1 MEHQWAENYR
11 TVDGSILHEKA
22 HGGGTESRG
31 DLLIVRAMR
40 IHSAVLGVSGE
51 CDVVE
56 FHRSENGVTL
66 QGRDGL
72 WSPFPIEYKRGKPK
86 PHDADELQLCAQA
99 MCLEE
104 MLCCQIS
111 DGALFYGEP
120 RRRTPVAFTDELR
133 QRVRD
138 SLAEMHDYLRRGC
151 TPKVKPQ
158 KGCSACSLKE
168 LCLPELMKA
177 KPVSGAHGR
186 VRNRQSVAPFAGA
199 WIEIVNLGG
208 CYILVA
214 SLPSRERG
222 LKFVAVGAQTNS
234 FASLPSRE
242 RGLKFLQ
249 GRSCARSLRVAPF
262 AEAWIEMRYTRL
274 PRRRVMSLPS
284 RSDTDSRIASL
295 PSNLAPVPIPHNL
308 SPTPTKTFAH
318 VMTHVL

>member
-22 HGGGTESRG
+22 HDGGTESRG

-40 IHSAVLGVSGE
+40 IHSTVLGVSGE

-56 FHRSENGVTL
+56 FHRSENGVAL

-72 WSPFPIEYKRGKPK
+72 WSPFPVEYKRGKPK

-120 RRRTPVAFTDELR
+120 RRRTPVEFTDELR

-177 KPVSGAHGR
+177 KSVSGYLK
-186 VRNRQSVAPFAGA
+186 GA
-199 WIEIVNLGG
+199 ME
-208 CYILVA
+208 
-214 SLPSRERG
+214 E
-222 LKFVAVGAQTNS
+222 
-234 FASLPSRE
+234 
-242 RGLKFLQ
+242 
-249 GRSCARSLRVAPF
+249 
-262 AEAWIEMRYTRL
+262 
-274 PRRRVMSLPS
+274 
-284 RSDTDSRIASL
+284 
-295 PSNLAPVPIPHNL
+295 
-308 SPTPTKTFAH
+308 
-318 VMTHVL
+318 

>member
-56 FHRSENGVTL
+56 FHRSENGVAL

-120 RRRTPVAFTDELR
+120 RRRTPVEFTDELR

-168 LCLPELMKA
+168 LCLPKLMKA
-177 KPVSGAHGR
+177 KSVSGAHGR
-186 VRNRQSVAPFAGA
+186 VRKTRGSV
-199 WIEIVNLGG
+199 
-208 CYILVA
+208 
-214 SLPSRERG
+214 
-222 LKFVAVGAQTNS
+222 
-234 FASLPSRE
+234 
-242 RGLKFLQ
+242 
-249 GRSCARSLRVAPF
+249 
-262 AEAWIEMRYTRL
+262 
-274 PRRRVMSLPS
+274 
-284 RSDTDSRIASL
+284 D
-295 PSNLAPVPIPHNL
+295 
-308 SPTPTKTFAH
+308 
-318 VMTHVL
+318 

>member
-1 MEHQWAENYR
+1 MQHFAFCRRQWALIHVEHQWAENYR

-31 DLLIVRAMR
+31 DLRIVRAMR
-40 IHSAVLGVSGE
+40 IHSTVLGVSGE

-56 FHRSENGVTL
+56 FHRSENGVAL

-72 WSPFPIEYKRGKPK
+72 WSPFPVEYKRGKPK
-86 PHDADELQLCAQA
+86 PHDADKLQLCAQA

-120 RRRTPVAFTDELR
+120 RRRTPVEFTAELR

-168 LCLPELMKA
+168 LCLPKLMKA
-177 KPVSGAHGR
+177 KSVSGYLK
-186 VRNRQSVAPFAGA
+186 GA
-199 WIEIVNLGG
+199 ME
-208 CYILVA
+208 
-214 SLPSRERG
+214 E
-222 LKFVAVGAQTNS
+222 
-234 FASLPSRE
+234 
-242 RGLKFLQ
+242 
-249 GRSCARSLRVAPF
+249 
-262 AEAWIEMRYTRL
+262 
-274 PRRRVMSLPS
+274 
-284 RSDTDSRIASL
+284 
-295 PSNLAPVPIPHNL
+295 
-308 SPTPTKTFAH
+308 
-318 VMTHVL
+318 